1 MKVAIGVLEENLEQV
16 SDLLHILLADEMVL
30 YTKTRG
36 YYWNFEGANFYC
48 VHLLLESQSNE
59 LSKIVDSIAKRIK
72 QLGYSAT
79 ASMEA
84 YLKSSRLSE
93 SPPEGMN
100 NATQWKTLVDDH
112 ETIIRILRNDILKC
126 GIFMDLVSANFITGL
141 VERHEQMVWM
151 LRASLTIEK

>member
-72 QLGYSAT
+72 QLGYS
-79 ASMEA
+79 SNCL
-84 YLKSSRLSE
+84 YGSLFK
-93 SPPEGMN
+93 
-100 NATQWKTLVDDH
+100 
-112 ETIIRILRNDILKC
+112 II
-126 GIFMDLVSANFITGL
+126 
-141 VERHEQMVWM
+141 
-151 LRASLTIEK
+151 